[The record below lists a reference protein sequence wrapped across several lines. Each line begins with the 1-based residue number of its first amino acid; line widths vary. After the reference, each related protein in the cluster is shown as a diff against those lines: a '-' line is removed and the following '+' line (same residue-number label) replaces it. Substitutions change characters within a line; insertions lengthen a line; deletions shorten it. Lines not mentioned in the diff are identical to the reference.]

1 MEVLYPRCCGLDIH
15 KQKVVACLIAPGPG
29 GAPREEVRTFG
40 AMTADLLALSDWL
53 VGAGCTHVA
62 MESTGSY
69 WKPVWNLLENAFELL
84 LANPQHMKALPGR
97 KTDVKD
103 CQWIAQLLRHGLLT
117 PSFVPGRAQRELR
130 ELVRYRTSPVRER
143 AAEVNRVQ
151 KLLEGANIKL
161 ASVASDVMGVSGR
174 AMLAELVA
182 GNPDPAAM
190 ADLAKGPLRRKL
202 GELERALAGSFG
214 QHQAFLVARQLAH
227 IDYLDG
233 LVAELSAKVAEEM
246 RPFEAELE
254 LLDTI
259 PGVGR
264 RVAETIVAEV
274 GADARNFPSAGHL
287 ASWAGLTPGH
297 NESAGKRG
305 REPTRKGNKALRGAL
320 VEAGHAAGRTKTF
333 LGARYWRLAHRRG
346 KAHAAVAVG
355 HSILVIAY
363 HVLRDRAPYED
374 LGYRYFDER
383 DREATQRRLIRRL
396 RDLGCEVT
404 VTPKPEAA

>member
-15 KQKVVACLIAPGPG
+15 KQKVVACLIAPGPD

-69 WKPVWNLLENAFELL
+69 WKPVWNLLENCFTLL

-103 CQWIAQLLRHGLLT
+103 CQWIAQLLRHGLLK
-117 PSFVPGRAQRELR
+117 PSFVPERAQRELR
-130 ELVRYRTSPVRER
+130 ELVRYRTSLVRER
-143 AAEVNRVQ
+143 SAEVNRVQ

-182 GNPDPAAM
+182 GNADPAAV
-190 ADLAKGPLRRKL
+190 ADLAKGRLRAKL

-214 QHQAFLVARQLAH
+214 PHQAFLVARQLAH

-233 LVAELSAKVAEEM
+233 LVAELDAQVAEEM

-274 GADARNFPSAGHL
+274 GAGAGHFPSAGHL
-287 ASWAGLTPGH
+287 ASWAGMTPGH

-305 REPTRKGNKALRGAL
+305 REPTRKGNQALRRAL
-320 VEAGHAAGRTKTF
+320 VEAGHAAGRTRTF

-346 KAHAAVAVG
+346 TAHAAVAVG

-404 VTPKPEAA
+404 ITPKPEAA

>member
-1 MEVLYPRCCGLDIH
+1 MYPRCCGLDIH

-40 AMTADLLALSDWL
+40 AMTADLLALGDWL

-69 WKPVWNLLENAFELL
+69 WKPVWSLLENAFTLL
-84 LANPQHMKALPGR
+84 LVNPQHVKAVPGR

-103 CQWIAQLLRHGLLT
+103 CQWIAQLLRHGLLKA
-117 PSFVPGRAQRELR
+117 SFVPEREQRELR
-130 ELVRYRTSPVRER
+130 ELVRYRTSLVRER
-143 AAEVNRVQ
+143 SAEVNRVQ

-174 AMLAELVA
+174 AMLAELAA
-182 GNPDPAAM
+182 GNTDAAAM
-190 ADLAKGPLRRKL
+190 ADLAKGQLRRKL
-202 GELERALAGSFG
+202 AALERALEGSFG
-214 QHQAFLVARQLAH
+214 PHQAFLVARQLAH

-233 LVAELSAKVAEEM
+233 LIAELDAKVAEEM

-259 PGVGR
+259 PGVGG
-264 RVAETIVAEV
+264 RVAETILAEV
-274 GADARNFPSAGHL
+274 GADAGHSPSAGHL
-287 ASWAGLTPGH
+287 ASWAGMTPGH

-305 REPTRKGNKALRGAL
+305 RAPARKGNKALRRAL

-333 LGARYWRLAHRRG
+333 LGAQYWRLAHRRG
-346 KAHAAVAVG
+346 RAHAAVAVG